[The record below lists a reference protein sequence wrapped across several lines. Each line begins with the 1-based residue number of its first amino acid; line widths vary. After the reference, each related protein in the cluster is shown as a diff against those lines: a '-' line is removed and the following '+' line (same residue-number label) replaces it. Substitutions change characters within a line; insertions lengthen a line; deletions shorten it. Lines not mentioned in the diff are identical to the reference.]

1 MQQQQG
7 ECCRGELCQCSI
19 NAHLNLRE
27 FGGIATSITS
37 HQNTFQSAQSTMS
50 NACHWFLRP
59 LSRGKHVQVSRR
71 QLHLTGLVSN
81 VRMLCTSHRGRRS
94 PDLSRSLAPLQRAP
108 VMNALLTGDLFDQ
121 TWVPAVR
128 SKPLTH
134 LSPQSVQAQ
143 LHCYREHRH

>member
-27 FGGIATSITS
+27 FGGIATSITL

-59 LSRGKHVQVSRR
+59 LSRGKARAGQPEAAPPHRFGVKCQDAVHLALR
-71 QLHLTGLVSN
+71 QKEPRSVKVLGSFAEG
-81 VRMLCTSHRGRRS
+81 TSDECIAHGWFVW
-94 PDLSRSLAPLQRAP
+94 PDLGACSQI
-108 VMNALLTGDLFDQ
+108 
-121 TWVPAVR
+121 
-128 SKPLTH
+128 
-134 LSPQSVQAQ
+134 
-143 LHCYREHRH
+143 